1 MNGHRGA
8 VGIWRKAW
16 CMAGRSP
23 CVAWPIAW
31 GLPPSMSKKAGV
43 CESASCHGG
52 SGSRQALQTFE
63 TYPRTVTSGLGSQ
76 ARKCGPVTPG
86 HGFGGCRLQP
96 SFSKWRINRRSTCNV
111 RMTPPAACG
120 NSCVYMCCNSIQAAI
135 QHRASGTIPDQLH
148 HRWSKRLLSR
158 NVHASASGRCTW
170 HCAHLQAMPEWQQP
184 GWHAPRA

>member
-1 MNGHRGA
+1 
-8 VGIWRKAW
+8 
-16 CMAGRSP
+16 MALPASGGKPWWMADRRP

-31 GLPPSMSKKAGV
+31 ACLYPEQEDRCLRECILPWRIRILPSAADLRDMSEDGD
-43 CESASCHGG
+43 E
-52 SGSRQALQTFE
+52 R
-63 TYPRTVTSGLGSQ
+63 PRKQ
-76 ARKCGPVTPG
+76 ARRCGSVTAG
-86 HGFGGCRLQP
+86 RGFGGSWPRP

-120 NSCVYMCCNSIQAAI
+120 ISCVYMCCNSIQAAI

-148 HRWSKRLLSR
+148 PRRSKRLLSR
-158 NVHASASGRCTW
+158 NVHASASARCTW